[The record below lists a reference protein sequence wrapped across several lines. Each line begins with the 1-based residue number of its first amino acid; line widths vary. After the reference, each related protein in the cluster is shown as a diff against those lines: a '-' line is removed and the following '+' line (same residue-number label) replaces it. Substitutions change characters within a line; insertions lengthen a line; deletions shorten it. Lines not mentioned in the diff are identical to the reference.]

1 MTDNGLDKLPEKTAL
16 GTLQNHSVP
25 TDQRLQIDN
34 QQAGEGMRGWHSP
47 VC

>member
-1 MTDNGLDKLPEKTAL
+1 MTDNGLDKRPEKIAL
-16 GTLQNHSVP
+16 GPLRNHSVP